1 MLLIYF
7 GSQSAWALG
16 LMLLIFVLA
25 AVIAIQ
31 AQRQRAQ
38 AGNEELPGMMGEVTQ
53 DTDLRGRGW
62 ALVRGEVWQ
71 IRARVPLKTGQ
82 AIQVRSVQGL
92 VLQVEPSGDSNE
104 ITEVLS

>member
-16 LMLLIFVLA
+16 LLLLILLLA

-38 AGNEELPGMMGEVTQ
+38 GGNEELPGMLGEVTQ
-53 DTDLRGRGW
+53 ATDARGRGW
-62 ALVRGEVWQ
+62 AQVRGEAWQ
-71 IRARVPLKTGQ
+71 IHCNQPVPVGQ
-82 AIQVRSVQGL
+82 AVRVRKVRGL
-92 VLQVEPSGDSNE
+92 VLEVEPSQDPFNDA
-104 ITEVLS
+104 EVQS